1 MITQFFKEYISQG
14 STWRGLALL
23 GSAAAGVLGYGDL
36 VSVSVANDGL
46 QFGGVLG
53 VAVPTLI
60 GAYEVARN
68 EYKNA
73 KNEKQ

>member
-1 MITQFFKEYISQG
+1 MSQG
-14 STWRGLALL
+14 STWKGLALL

-36 VSVSVANDGL
+36 ISVSVSNDAL
-46 QFGGVLG
+46 HFGGVLG

-73 KNEKQ
+73 QNGK

>member
-1 MITQFFKEYISQG
+1 MSQG